1 MHNHSVGKSPKNVS
15 LFLVFVY
22 RKSFSIFVQKSC
34 KKNGLGLFE
43 NISIDGLG
51 IKTLF

>member
-22 RKSFSIFVQKSC
+22 RKVFPFLFKNLA
-34 KKNGLGLFE
+34 KNGLGLFE
-43 NISIDGLG
+43 NISIDGFG
-51 IKTLF
+51 I